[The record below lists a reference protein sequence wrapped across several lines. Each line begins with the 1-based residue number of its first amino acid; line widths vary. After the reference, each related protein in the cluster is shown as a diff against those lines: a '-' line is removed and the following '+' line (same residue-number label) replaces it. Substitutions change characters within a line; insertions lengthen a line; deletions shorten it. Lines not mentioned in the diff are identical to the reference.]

1 MKKTFLFLFPFILI
15 FITSIFCK
23 KFEQPTPPP
32 GQLSKVQ
39 LEVLTAIPLEYGKL
53 TAVTAHAQYE
63 GWAQLWFVDSLQTI
77 RMVRVQFH
85 TNRIHEQVLV
95 IPRQ

>member
-1 MKKTFLFLFPFILI
+1 MKKTFLFFFPLILI
-15 FITSIFCK
+15 LVLGIYCK
-23 KFEQPTPPP
+23 KFERPTPPP

-39 LEVLTAIPLEYGKL
+39 LDVLTAIPLEYGKL
-53 TAVTAHAQYE
+53 TAVTAHSQYE

-77 RMVRVQFH
+77 RMVRIQFH